1 MSGLM
6 HKADH
11 QQSLP
16 HNQHHT
22 PHHIRHQ
29 SAHLPLAPI
38 PGQGVVK
45 RRGGSDVYVRVA
57 PQLRLAAAPERDVRH
72 ARRWLGMRGQRNAT
86 QGV

>member
-11 QQSLP
+11 QQTLP

-22 PHHIRHQ
+22 PHHIRHP
-29 SAHLPLAPI
+29 SAHLPLD
-38 PGQGVVK
+38 QGVVK
-45 RRGGSDVYVRVA
+45 RRGESDVYVRVA

-86 QGV
+86 HGWCL